1 MTHKIR
7 TLVLPVAIVLGLF
20 FHGFFASLNILTPY
34 LIFTMLFL
42 TLCSVNVKNM
52 HISMLHF
59 WLLFFQMVV
68 SLVLFFILR
77 PFNEILAQGALV
89 AMLSPTATSA
99 TVVAV
104 MLGAN
109 LANMATYT
117 LLCNLAIVVVS
128 PFYFSFIGTH
138 VDLPFFMSCLVI
150 LKKVA
155 PLIIF
160 PFVMA
165 LLFQKFLPKL
175 TIQIIKRQN
184 ISFYL
189 WAFALTIVIGR
200 TIDYIYLQ
208 DSSQKL
214 IIILMMALS
223 LFLCVIQFAFG
234 RWVGKKYGDVITG
247 GQSLGQ
253 KNIIIS
259 IWMAQTY
266 LNPLASVVPA
276 TYSLW
281 QNIFNSYQLWRK
293 KSLEN

>member
-1 MTHKIR
+1 MTKKIR
-7 TLVLPVAIVLGLF
+7 TLVLPVAIVLGFF
-20 FHGFFASLNILTPY
+20 FHVFFASLNILTPY

-42 TLCSVNVKNM
+42 TLCSLNVKKM
-52 HISMLHF
+52 YISMLHF
-59 WLLFFQMVV
+59 WLLLFQIIM
-68 SLVLFFILR
+68 SLALYFLLR

-89 AMLSPTATSA
+89 VILSPTATAA

-104 MLGAN
+104 ALGGN
-109 LANMATYT
+109 LATMATYT
-117 LLCNLAIVVVS
+117 LLCNLALVVAS
-128 PFYFSFIGTH
+128 PLYFSIIGVH
-138 VDLPFFMSCLVI
+138 VDLPFLLSCWVI
-150 LKKVA
+150 IKKVA

-160 PFVMA
+160 PLIMA

-175 TIQIIKRQN
+175 TVRIAERQS
-184 ISFYL
+184 ISLYI
-189 WAFALTIVIGR
+189 WAVALTIVMGR

-214 IIILMMALS
+214 IIILMMVLS
-223 LFLCVIQFAFG
+223 LFLCVIQFSFG
-234 RWVGKKYGDVITG
+234 RWVGKKYGEVIAG

-259 IWMAQTY
+259 IWMSQTY
-266 LNPLASVVPA
+266 LNPLGSVVPA

-293 KSLEN
+293 KTLEN

>member
-1 MTHKIR
+1 MTNKIR
-7 TLVLPVAIVLGLF
+7 TLVLPAAIVLGLF
-20 FHGFFASLNILTPY
+20 FHVFFASLNILTPY

-42 TLCSVNVKNM
+42 TLCSVNVKKM

-59 WLLFFQMVV
+59 WLLLFQMVV
-68 SLVLFFILR
+68 SLVLYFILR
-77 PFNEILAQGALV
+77 PINEILAQGALV
-89 AMLSPTATSA
+89 AILSPTATSA

-117 LLCNLAIVVVS
+117 LLCNLAVVVVS

-138 VDLPFFMSCLVI
+138 ADLPFFLSSLVI

-155 PLIIF
+155 PLIF
-160 PFVMA
+160 LPFIMA

-175 TIQIIKRQN
+175 TTQIIKQQN
-184 ISFYL
+184 VSFYL
-189 WAFALTIVIGR
+189 WAFALTIVMGR
-200 TIDYIYLQ
+200 TIDYICLQ
-208 DSSQKL
+208 DSSQTL

-234 RWVGKKYGDVITG
+234 RWIGEKYGDVVTG

-281 QNIFNSYQLWRK
+281 QNVFNSYQLWRK
-293 KSLEN
+293 KSL

>member
-1 MTHKIR
+1 MTNEIR
-7 TLVLPVAIVLGLF
+7 TLVLPVAIVSGVF
-20 FHGFFASLNILTPY
+20 FHVFFASLNIFTPY
-34 LIFTMLFL
+34 LIFIMLFI
-42 TLCSVNVKNM
+42 TLCSVDVKKM
-52 HISMLHF
+52 HIFMLHF
-59 WLLFFQMVV
+59 WLLLFQMLL
-68 SLVLFFILR
+68 SLALYFVLR
-77 PFNEILAQGALV
+77 PFNSILAQGALV
-89 AMLSPTATSA
+89 TILTPTAASA

-109 LANMATYT
+109 LVNMATYT
-117 LLCNLAIVVVS
+117 LLCNLAVVVVT

-138 VDLPFFMSCLVI
+138 VDLPFFLSCFVI
-150 LKKVA
+150 LKKVT

-160 PFVMA
+160 PFILA
-165 LLFQKFLPKL
+165 LVFQKFLPKI
-175 TIQIIKRQN
+175 TVQIIKRQN

-189 WAFALTIVIGR
+189 WAFALIIVIGR

-208 DSSQKL
+208 DSSKKF

-223 LFLCVIQFAFG
+223 LILCIILFAVG
-234 RWVGKKYGDVITG
+234 RWVGGKYGDVVTG
-247 GQSLGQ
+247 EQSLGQ

-259 IWMAQTY
+259 IWMALTY

-293 KSLEN
+293 KSLGN

>member
-7 TLVLPVAIVLGLF
+7 VFVLPVAIVLGFF
-20 FHGFFASLNILTPY
+20 FHVFFASLNILTPY
-34 LIFTMLFL
+34 LIFAMLFL
-42 TLCSVNVKNM
+42 TLCSLNVKKM
-52 HISMLHF
+52 HISMLHL
-59 WLLFFQMVV
+59 WLLLFQMVL
-68 SLVLFFILR
+68 SLALYFILR

-89 AMLSPTATSA
+89 VILTPTATSA

-109 LANMATYT
+109 LANLATYT
-117 LLCNLAIVVVS
+117 LICNLAIVVAS

-138 VDLPFFMSCLVI
+138 VNLPFFLSSLII
-150 LKKVA
+150 LKKVT
-155 PLIIF
+155 PLIVI
-160 PFVMA
+160 PFILA

-184 ISFYL
+184 ISFYF
-189 WAFALTIVIGR
+189 WAVALTIVVGR

-208 DSSQKL
+208 DSSQNM

-223 LFLCVIQFAFG
+223 LFLCIIQFAFG
-234 RWVGKKYGDVITG
+234 RWVGGKYNDKVTG

-281 QNIFNSYQLWRK
+281 QNLFNSYQLWRK
-293 KSLEN
+293 KPSEN